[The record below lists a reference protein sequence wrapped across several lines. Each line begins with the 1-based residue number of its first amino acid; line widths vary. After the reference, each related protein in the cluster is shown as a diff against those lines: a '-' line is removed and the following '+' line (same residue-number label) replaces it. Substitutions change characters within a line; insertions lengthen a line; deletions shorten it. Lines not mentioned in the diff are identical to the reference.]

1 MSAAV
6 SGSSGGGETGATPR
20 ATPSRRGEIRFGEHL
35 TETMQVV
42 RSGLTSGPG
51 IAWVSLFLL
60 LPLVG
65 IGFISFMTR
74 GANGEIQWPLTLVNY
89 YRLAGFGL
97 LGFDPQYPQIILR
110 SLVLG
115 AGTTLACLAAA
126 FPLAFFIAGQPERR
140 KQIALVLVVIPFWT
154 NLLIRTY
161 AWQILLG
168 PGSAL
173 ATLATALGLSQE
185 GMPLYPSAF
194 AVYIGMLCAYLP
206 FLVLPLYTAVEKL
219 DWSIAEAAADL
230 GADRIRVFRH
240 AILPQLTPGMVA
252 GIILV
257 FIPAT
262 GQFVV
267 PDLLGGA
274 KTVMLGNAI
283 QQQFG
288 PSRDW
293 PFGSAIAFV
302 GMSVVLLGLLM
313 QSRYMSRRGT
323 NGEEG
328 LL

>member
-1 MSAAV
+1 MAAAKPDGDRV
-6 SGSSGGGETGATPR
+6 G
-20 ATPSRRGEIRFGEHL
+20 GEIRFGEHL
-35 TETMQVV
+35 TETMQLV
-42 RSGLTSGPG
+42 RS
-51 IAWVSLFLL
+51 A
-60 LPLVG
+60 
-65 IGFISFMTR
+65 
-74 GANGEIQWPLTLVNY
+74 
-89 YRLAGFGL
+89 
-97 LGFDPQYPQIILR
+97 LR
-110 SLVLG
+110 SLLLG
-115 AGTTLACLAAA
+115 AGTTAACLAAA

-140 KQIALVLVVIPFWT
+140 KQLALILVVIPFWT

-173 ATLATALGLSQE
+173 ATLASTLGLAE
-185 GMPLYPSAF
+185 AGRPLYPSAF

-240 AILPQLTPGMVA
+240 AILPQLAPGMVA

-302 GMSVVLLGLLM
+302 GMSVVLLGLLL
-313 QSRYMSRRGT
+313 QSRYSAAKGQ
-323 NGEEG
+323 EG

>member
-1 MSAAV
+1 MV
-6 SGSSGGGETGATPR
+6 EGKSGGGE
-20 ATPSRRGEIRFGEHL
+20 SVKGEIRFGEHL
-35 TETMQVV
+35 TDAGQLA
-42 RSGLTSGPG
+42 RSALTSGPG
-51 IAWVSLFLL
+51 IGWVSLFLL
-60 LPLVG
+60 VPLLG
-65 IGFISFMTR
+65 ILFISFMTR
-74 GANGEIQWPLTLVNY
+74 GANGEIEWPLTLGNY
-89 YRLAGFGL
+89 HRLAGFGL

-110 SLVLG
+110 SLLLG
-115 AGTTLACLAAA
+115 AGTTLVCLAAA
-126 FPLAFFIAGQPERR
+126 FPLAFFIAGQPEKR
-140 KQIALVLVVIPFWT
+140 KQIALVLMVIPFWT

-168 PGSAL
+168 PGS
-173 ATLATALGLSQE
+173 TLATIAATLGLSE
-185 GMPLYPSAF
+185 AGRPLYPSAF

-230 GADRIRVFRH
+230 GADRMRVFRH

-302 GMSVVLLGLLM
+302 GMSVVLLGLLLH
-313 QSRYMSRRGT
+313 SRYASGKGD

>member
-1 MSAAV
+1 MA
-6 SGSSGGGETGATPR
+6 GEANPR
-20 ATPSRRGEIRFGEHL
+20 LARTEVRFGERL
-35 TETMQVV
+35 TAQAELL
-42 RSGLTSGPG
+42 RSSLTSGPG
-51 IAWVSLFLL
+51 ILWVSLFLL
-60 LPLVG
+60 LPLAG
-65 IGFISFMTR
+65 IGVISFLTR
-74 GANGEIQWPLTLVNY
+74 GTYGEIELPFTIGNY
-89 YRLAGFGL
+89 RRIAGFGL
-97 LGFDPQYPQIILR
+97 LGFDAQYPQIILR
-110 SLVLG
+110 SLLLG
-115 AGTTLACLAAA
+115 AGTTVVCLAAS

-140 KQIALVLVVIPFWT
+140 KQLALTLLIIPFWT

-168 PGSAL
+168 PDSFL
-173 ATLATALGLSQE
+173 ARVASTLGLAE
-185 GMPLYPSAF
+185 AGRPLYPSVF
-194 AVYIGMLCAYLP
+194 AVYLGMLCAYLP
-206 FLVLPLYTAVEKL
+206 FLALPLYTAVEKL
-219 DWSIAEAAADL
+219 DWSIAEAASDL
-230 GADRIRVFRH
+230 GADKLRVFRH
-240 AILPQLTPGMVA
+240 AILPQLVPGMIA

-302 GMSVVLLGLLM
+302 GMAVVLVGLYL
-313 QSRYMSRRGT
+313 QSRSAAAREG
-323 NGEEG
+323 EG

>member
-1 MSAAV
+1 MAAP
-6 SGSSGGGETGATPR
+6 SSEI
-20 ATPSRRGEIRFGEHL
+20 RRGERLTRLGEWG
-35 TETMQVV
+35 
-42 RSGLTSGPG
+42 RSLGTSGPG
-51 IAWVSLFLL
+51 IFWVTVFLL
-60 LPLVG
+60 VPLVG
-65 IGFISFMTR
+65 IGVMSFMSR
-74 GANGEIQWPLTLVNY
+74 GTYGEVQGPATLSNY
-89 YRLAGFGL
+89 ARLLGFGL
-97 LGFDPQYPQIILR
+97 LGFDPQYPKIILR
-110 SLVLG
+110 SLLMG
-115 AGTTLACLAAA
+115 AGTTLVCLLAA
-126 FPLAFFIAGQPERR
+126 FPLAFFIAGLEGRK
-140 KQIALVLVVIPFWT
+140 KQIALTLVVIPFWT

-168 PGSAL
+168 PESFL
-173 ATLATALGLSQE
+173 AKLATAVGLADAGQ
-185 GMPLYPSAF
+185 PLYPSVF

-206 FLVLPLYTAVEKL
+206 FLVLPLYTSVEKI

-230 GADRIRVFRH
+230 GADGPRVFRH
-240 AILPQLTPGMVA
+240 ALLPQVLPGMVA

-274 KTVMLGNAI
+274 KTAMLGNAI

-302 GMSVVLLGLLM
+302 GMAVVMTGLWLNA
-313 QSRYMSRRGT
+313 RLAARRG
-323 NGEEG
+323 EES